1 MTQPVLLTNLNN
13 HVLTITLN
21 RPDQRNAIDAA
32 LRLALLAALDG
43 AVDEGARVV
52 LIRANGPSFCAGADL
67 GGSKPDPG
75 VGTLRRMRVSTHR
88 LITEL
93 LEHPLPVVAAVQ
105 GSCAGYG
112 VSIALAADFC
122 VAADDAR
129 FLPAFN
135 KVGLAPD
142 GGIALTL
149 TRALG
154 VVAARRFLMLGEPIS
169 GSEAAAGEMIHAAV
183 PAEDL
188 DAAAAELAG
197 RLSGGAVA
205 AVSAAKSL
213 IARATAGELNALLVE
228 ERTVQAVLTT
238 TPDHREGVEAVM
250 ERRAQSFGKPDV
262 E

>member
-1 MTQPVLLTNLNN
+1 MTQPVLLTSLADG
-13 HVLTITLN
+13 VLTLTLN
-21 RPDQRNAIDAA
+21 RPEQRNAIDPM
-32 LRLALLAALDG
+32 LRVALLAALDG
-43 AVDEGARVV
+43 AVDQGARVI
-52 LIRANGPSFCAGADL
+52 LLRANGPSFCAGADL

-122 VAADDAR
+122 VAAENAT
-129 FLPAFN
+129 FLPAFT

-149 TRALG
+149 TRAIG
-154 VVAARRFLMLGEPIS
+154 IVAARRFLMLGEPI
-169 GSEAAAGEMIHAAV
+169 GGREAAAAEMVHAAV
-183 PAEDL
+183 PPDDL
-188 DAAAAELAG
+188 DVAASELAA
-197 RLSGGAVA
+197 RLASGAVA

-213 IARATAGELNALLVE
+213 IARATAGDLNTLLVE

-238 TPDHREGVEAVM
+238 TSDHREGVEAVM
-250 ERRAQSFGKPDV
+250 ERRAPSFGKPDA